1 MTTPLRYHSPA
12 FPIGMIAP
20 PRTPGRF
27 ADLFRSPKPV
37 IGVIHLPPL
46 PGFEGS
52 PGVERLLEKALA
64 DQRALEAGGIDAVL
78 VENEED
84 HPHEI
89 LASPSTIAHMTRVTS
104 ALVSRASVPVGVEI
118 LLNDPQASVA
128 VAAASGA
135 KFIRTDY
142 FVDRMER
149 PEYGEMRTDPA
160 AVLALR
166 RRLQAEQILV
176 FADVQVKYARMLE
189 PRPLSRSARLAR
201 DSGADAVV
209 VTGSATGD
217 APDVEMIR
225 EASAGAA
232 GCPVLIGSGLDLA
245 SAALLGAAAGAIV
258 GTSLKTGD
266 RVDAD
271 KVRAL
276 VAAARRIS
284 VVGT

>member
-1 MTTPLRYHSPA
+1 MTP
-12 FPIGMIAP
+12 P
-20 PRTPGRF
+20 PRLPGRF
-27 ADLFRSPKPV
+27 ADLFRSAKPI

-46 PGFEGS
+46 PGYDGS

-89 LASPSTIAHMTRVTS
+89 VASPSTIAHMTRVTS

-118 LLNDPQASVA
+118 LLNDPQASIA

-135 KFIRTDY
+135 RFIRTDY

-160 AVLALR
+160 GAMALR
-166 RRLQAEQILV
+166 RQLHAEQILV
-176 FADVQVKYARMLE
+176 LADIQVKYARMLE

-209 VTGSATGD
+209 VTGSATGH
-217 APDVEMIR
+217 APDVGIIR
-225 EASAGAA
+225 EASAGAS
-232 GCPVLIGSGLDLA
+232 GCPVLIGSGLDLEN
-245 SAALLGAAAGAIV
+245 AALLGAAAGAIV

-266 RVDAD
+266 RVDVD

-276 VAAARRIS
+276 VEAARKIR

>member
-1 MTTPLRYHSPA
+1 MSAPA
-12 FPIGMIAP
+12 RIS
-20 PRTPGRF
+20 GRF
-27 ADLFRSPKPV
+27 ADLFRSAKPI

-46 PGFEGS
+46 PGFAGS
-52 PGVERLLEKALA
+52 PGVDGLLEKALA
-64 DQRALEAGGIDAVL
+64 DQRALEAGGVDAVL

-89 LASPSTIAHMTRVTS
+89 EASPSTIAHMTRVTS

-118 LLNDPQASVA
+118 LLNDPNASIA

-135 KFIRTDY
+135 RFIRTDY

-149 PEYGEMRTDPA
+149 PEYGEMRIDPA

-189 PRPLSRSARLAR
+189 PRPLARSAALAR
-201 DSGADAVV
+201 DRGADAVV
-209 VTGSATGD
+209 VTGSATGQ
-217 APDVEMIR
+217 APDINGLR
-225 EASAGAA
+225 EASAGAS
-232 GCPVLIGSGLDLA
+232 GCPVLIGSGLDVEH
-245 SAALLGAAAGAIV
+245 AALLVAAAGAIV

-266 RVDAD
+266 RVDVA

-276 VAAARRIS
+276 VAAARKIRL
-284 VVGT
+284 VGT